1 MAVRSEPGEETK
13 SALLISQTVEAHD
26 DDWCLKFF
34 FEAYDSEQTDFLVN
48 IYARSPGQDLADLE
62 PILTLTNNVFSNQWI
77 PLLAPVV
84 ASFQYQ
90 EVCWICVFFAFIST

>member
-26 DDWCLKFF
+26 DDWCLKLF
-34 FEAYDSEQTDFLVN
+34 FEAYDSDQIDFLVN
-48 IYARSPGQDLADLE
+48 IYTRSPGQSLADLQ
-62 PILTLTNNVFSNQWI
+62 PILTLTNNVFSNQWM

-84 ASFQYQ
+84 ASFEYQ
-90 EVCWICVFFAFIST
+90 EVNLIFFLLLKL